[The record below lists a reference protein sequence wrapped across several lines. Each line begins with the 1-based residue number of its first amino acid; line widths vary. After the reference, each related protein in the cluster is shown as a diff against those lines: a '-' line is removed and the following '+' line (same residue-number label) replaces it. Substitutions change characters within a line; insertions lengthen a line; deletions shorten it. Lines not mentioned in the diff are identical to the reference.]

1 MKENNPLSPHIQIYN
16 WHISSLISISHRIT
30 GIINIILITL
40 ICLWT
45 ALLLLGD
52 INYELIQKFFE
63 TFFGKFL
70 IMGTVWSFS
79 FQILSEIR
87 HLFWDLGLGFEL
99 KTSNITGLLVIF
111 GSFVLTIL
119 IFTLGSSVIL
129 MPLMLWFL
137 FNLVSYYDKSYDE
150 VLLFFTSQPTKF
162 LFSLFIIFAYFYSS
176 LSISEVF
183 EDYIESEKLKYV
195 ANRLLYLFA
204 IIIPI
209 STLLLLFKLSL

>member
-1 MKENNPLSPHIQIYN
+1 MINATKKWIFLKLS
-16 WHISSLISISHRIT
+16 S
-30 GIINIILITL
+30 
-40 ICLWT
+40 
-45 ALLLLGD
+45 A
-52 INYELIQKFFE
+52 
-63 TFFGKFL
+63 
-70 IMGTVWSFS
+70 
-79 FQILSEIR
+79 
-87 HLFWDLGLGFEL
+87 
-99 KTSNITGLLVIF
+99 
-111 GSFVLTIL
+111 
-119 IFTLGSSVIL
+119 IL

>member
-1 MKENNPLSPHIQIYN
+1 M
-16 WHISSLISISHRIT
+16 
-30 GIINIILITL
+30 INATKKWI
-40 ICLWT
+40 
-45 ALLLLGD
+45 
-52 INYELIQKFFE
+52 
-63 TFFGKFL
+63 FL
-70 IMGTVWSFS
+70 KI
-79 FQILSEIR
+79 
-87 HLFWDLGLGFEL
+87 
-99 KTSNITGLLVIF
+99 
-111 GSFVLTIL
+111 
-119 IFTLGSSVIL
+119 SSVIL

-150 VLLFFTSQPTKF
+150 VLVFFTSQPTKF